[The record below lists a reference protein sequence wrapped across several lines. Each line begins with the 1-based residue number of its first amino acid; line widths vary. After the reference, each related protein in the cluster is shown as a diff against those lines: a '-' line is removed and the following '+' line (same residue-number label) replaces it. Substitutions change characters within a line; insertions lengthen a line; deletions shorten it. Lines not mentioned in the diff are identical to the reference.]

1 MWRWERVVSGV
12 AGFSLGTR
20 FSNAMKEMM
29 QMSTNREI
37 VPRTSEGLL
46 DMVTDDDCGCGGICD
61 VGVMGS
67 LLLAE
72 VSQVC
77 LLLSQRE
84 WQTLCH
90 RRLRRGLA
98 CWEVK

>member
-1 MWRWERVVSGV
+1 MICGAV
-12 AGFSLGTR
+12 GFPSPVRLR
-20 FSNAMKEMM
+20 YAMEESM
-29 QMSTNREI
+29 QKHTHRKT

-46 DMVTDDDCGCGGICD
+46 DTVIDEDGGGVAGSICD

-72 VSQVC
+72 MSQLC
-77 LLLSQRE
+77 LLLSGCE

-90 RRLRRGLA
+90 ARLGRGLA
-98 CWEVK
+98 RGEVK

>member
-1 MWRWERVVSGV
+1 MICGAV
-12 AGFSLGTR
+12 GFPSPVRLR
-20 FSNAMKEMM
+20 YAMEESM
-29 QMSTNREI
+29 QKHTHRNT

-46 DMVTDDDCGCGGICD
+46 DMVIDEDGGGVAGSICD

>member
-1 MWRWERVVSGV
+1 
-12 AGFSLGTR
+12 
-20 FSNAMKEMM
+20 MKEMM
-29 QMSTNREI
+29 QMSTNRKI

>member
-1 MWRWERVVSGV
+1 MAICGSVGFPSLVRLKYAMEVS
-12 AGFSLGTR
+12 
-20 FSNAMKEMM
+20 M
-29 QMSTNREI
+29 QKHTQRNT

-46 DMVTDDDCGCGGICD
+46 DMVNDGGGGGGRICD

-72 VSQVC
+72 MSQLC
-77 LLLSQRE
+77 LLLSGCE

-90 RRLRRGLA
+90 ARLGRGLA
-98 CWEVK
+98 RGEVK